1 MRLRSLS
8 SSPIRRFN
16 PILTDLHRSL
26 DDRELGILAY
36 RPILAYLDR
45 RNGIRHQSPS
55 ALTEF
60 HKAPIQPAAAP
71 QWIGVQTRHNA
82 TACARYTG
90 YRFPAEV
97 TIPIAIS
104 TAWLVDARYAR
115 IK

>member
-1 MRLRSLS
+1 VSS
-8 SSPIRRFN
+8 ESSPIV
-16 PILTDLHRSL
+16 PYWHIWTDA
-26 DDRELGILAY
+26 D
-36 RPILAYLDR
+36 
-45 RNGIRHQSPS
+45 GIRHQSPS

-71 QWIGVQTRHNA
+71 QWIGAQTRHNA